1 MTQEMKVEALNELLD
16 EVERM
21 ESASENKYTH
31 AVQILTPIELLQQV
45 DWLVESNSRLSRPI
59 IFRRAL
65 RMYLKVMKQAG
76 RLDLKQHRPRKR
88 IA

>member
-1 MTQEMKVEALNELLD
+1 MTQEPKYQALNELLE
-16 EVERM
+16 EVEKM
-21 ESASENKYTH
+21 ESAAENKYTH

-45 DWLVESNSRLSRPI
+45 DWLVESNARLSRPI

-76 RLDLKQHRPRKR
+76 RLDLKHRTRRR

>member
-1 MTQEMKVEALNELLD
+1 MTQETRYQALIEVLD

-21 ESASENKYTH
+21 ERASDNKYTH
-31 AVQILTPIELLQQV
+31 AVQVLTPLELLEQV

-65 RMYLKVMKQAG
+65 RLYLKVMKQAG
-76 RLDLKQHRPRKR
+76 RLDFKHRTRRR

>member
-1 MTQEMKVEALNELLD
+1 MAQEPKYETLIEVLD

-21 ESASENKYTH
+21 ERAADNKYTH
-31 AVQILTPIELLQQV
+31 AVQVLTPIQLLEQV
-45 DWLVESNSRLSRPI
+45 DQLVESNARLSRPI

-65 RMYLKVMKQAG
+65 RLYLKVMKQAG
-76 RLDLKQHRPRKR
+76 RLDFKHRARRR

>member
-1 MTQEMKVEALNELLD
+1 MTQEPKYQALIEVLD

-21 ESASENKYTH
+21 ESSADNKYTH
-31 AVQILTPIELLQQV
+31 AVQVLTPIELLQQV
-45 DWLVESNSRLSRPI
+45 DLLVESNARLSRPI

-76 RLDLKQHRPRKR
+76 RLDLKHKTRRR

>member
-1 MTQEMKVEALNELLD
+1 MTQEPKYQMLIEVLD

-21 ESASENKYTH
+21 ERAADNKYTH
-31 AVQILTPIELLQQV
+31 AVQVLTPIELLQQV
-45 DWLVESNSRLSRPI
+45 DLLVESNARLSRPI

-76 RLDLKQHRPRKR
+76 RLDFKHRARR
-88 IA
+88 LIA

>member
-1 MTQEMKVEALNELLD
+1 MAQEPKYQTLIEVLD

-21 ESASENKYTH
+21 ERAADNKYTH
-31 AVQILTPIELLQQV
+31 AVQVLTPIQLLEQV
-45 DWLVESNSRLSRPI
+45 DQLVESNARLSRPI

-65 RMYLKVMKQAG
+65 RLYLKVMKQAG
-76 RLDLKQHRPRKR
+76 RLDFKHRARRR

>member
-1 MTQEMKVEALNELLD
+1 MTQETKYQALNELLD
-16 EVERM
+16 EVEKM
-21 ESASENKYTH
+21 ESAAENKYTH

-76 RLDLKQHRPRKR
+76 RLDLKHRTRRR